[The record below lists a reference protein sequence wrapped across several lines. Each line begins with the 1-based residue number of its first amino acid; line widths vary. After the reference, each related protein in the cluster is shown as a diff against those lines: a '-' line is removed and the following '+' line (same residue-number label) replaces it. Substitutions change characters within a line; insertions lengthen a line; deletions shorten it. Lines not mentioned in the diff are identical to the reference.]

1 MDDKRKSTLGLN
13 ETPKTGEKKLRA
25 REKAGVPAPVR
36 AQPEVPAA
44 VEAKAPPV
52 AAAAP
57 AKPVLPVIGS
67 IAVGQAAS
75 LAPSA
80 ALVGVGLL
88 LESELLVGIAIGTGI
103 AMAAKWAP
111 EPISGA
117 VLPVVNST
125 LKACY
130 TAAVRTGQMLG
141 DAIEGIEGAITGM
154 VGASKPSEAPK
165 LEDGQP
171 SGGSGDSA
179 DQASHV

>member
-1 MDDKRKSTLGLN
+1 MDDKRKWTVGLD
-13 ETPKTGEKKLRA
+13 EITKTGEKRRRV
-25 REKAGVPAPVR
+25 REKPGVPAPVQ

-57 AKPVLPVIGS
+57 ARPALPVIGS
-67 IAVGQAAS
+67 ITVEHAAS

-125 LKACY
+125 LMACY

-141 DAIEGIEGAITGM
+141 DAIERIEGAITGM
-154 VGASKPSEAPK
+154 VGPSKPPEAPK
-165 LEDGQP
+165 IEERQP
-171 SGGSGDSA
+171 LNGSGDSA
-179 DQASHV
+179 DQASHA